1 MGLLCFRR
9 SSRSLQVTPDIDN
22 QHVALVFRISDYR
35 KIRISRIAGALGGGL
50 MGGFFNQVVVAAAR
64 KEMEI
69 DSMRKIEII
78 TATAFL
84 SLIMAYMISLASY
97 KILSRA

>member
-1 MGLLCFRR
+1 
-9 SSRSLQVTPDIDN
+9 LQVTPNPEI
-22 QHVALVFRISDYR
+22 QYFGIFLTIRDYR

-50 MGGFFNQVVVAAAR
+50 MGGFFNQVLMAAAR

-69 DSMRKIEII
+69 DWGRKIEII
-78 TATAFL
+78 TATAFI
-84 SLIMAYMISLASY
+84 SLIMAYIISLASY